1 MRFAYSFAAAS
12 GFCLLVFT
20 ALQTQSGRAIHRA
33 LFPHHW
39 ERWVHY
45 GEAPWMNE
53 LITSIYGATGF
64 ALFAL
69 ATATFVFV
77 RRRWM
82 LGGMPLG
89 GAGGMPD
96 LPKMDPKQLEQ
107 FQKQAEQMGPGAPKL
122 PGGLPGLGG
131 APFGGGKGKK
141 R

>member
-64 ALFAL
+64 AFFAL

-82 LGGMPLG
+82 PGGMPLV

-96 LPKMDPKQLEQ
+96 LSEMDP
-107 FQKQAEQMGPGAPKL
+107 KQAEQMGLGGPGAPKL
-122 PGGLPGLGG
+122 PGLGGGLPGLGG